1 MKMLLVLW
9 FVLVCAGPAEAAP
22 VLTALGGVIA
32 SVTKAIAG
40 SVLLQFIARTAL
52 SMGLSALARALAPKP
67 RQPGI
72 TTETTTSGGTT
83 PQKFPLG
90 IYATGGQLVAPPM
103 SYGSAGKTP
112 RAYLVY
118 VIALSAV
125 PGIALSRVIIN
136 DDYAALGA
144 PGASWGRPVTG
155 DLADHAWVDFRDG
168 TQSAAHADLLA
179 AFGSDPDRPWTSDMI
194 GPGVAY
200 AVCRFKYNRELFNG
214 LPAVRFEVTGIPL
227 YDPREDVTVGG
238 SGPQRWDNPATWAP
252 SDNPVVMIY
261 NILRGITLPDGEVWG
276 GECAAEDLP
285 FANWAAGM
293 NECDLPVDDGDEG
306 SEPQYR
312 AGFEVA
318 IEDEPAAVIEELLKT
333 CSGQIAE
340 MGGVWTIRVGAPG
353 LSVLT
358 ISDDDILRSR
368 EQELDPFPGLADTW
382 NGITATYPEPES
394 LWEAKE
400 APARYSTEWEA
411 ADGGRRRT
419 ADLQLPAC
427 PWATQVQRLMASFI
441 ADERRFRRHRLTLPP
456 EAAILGPLD
465 TIAWTSVRNG
475 YTTKLFEISGL
486 TDSLMTMHQSIQIR
500 ERDADDFE
508 VGPYLP
514 AEPGQPGI
522 TRPVATSVPGW
533 AVSPAILTD
542 GAQDRRP
549 ALQIAWDPEGCE
561 DATGIQWE
569 VRLSGGTD
577 AILTGTHGAISAGF
591 LRIAEGVLAGTVYE
605 ARARLIVDRPVNWT
619 AWTAVT
625 APAVLYGLVDLNGD
639 KRQVIALG
647 PLSFSS
653 SVLVTLA
660 MGPMEPG
667 WIWKRGLVFEV
678 RNPSGIA
685 WTLIL
690 ERRSKYAG
698 VWAAWVELERWTV
711 DGSAWA
717 MEANSGTL
725 SGAWEDFEYR
735 LRTSG
740 YKTDAIRN
748 IYMTIVNVA
757 K

>member
-9 FVLVCAGPAEAAP
+9 FALVCAGPADAAP

-32 SVTKAIAG
+32 TVKTAIAG

-118 VIALSAV
+118 VIALSAA

-155 DLADHAWVDFRDG
+155 DLAGHAWVDFRDG

-227 YDPREDVTVGG
+227 YDPREDTTVGG
-238 SGPQRWDNPATWAP
+238 AGPQRWDNPATWAP

-285 FANWAAGM
+285 LANWFAGM

-465 TIAWTSVRNG
+465 TIAWTSARNG
-475 YTTKLFEISGL
+475 YATKLFEISGL
-486 TDSLMTMHQSIQIR
+486 TDSLMTMHQSLQLR

-508 VGPYLP
+508 VGDYLP
-514 AEPGQPGI
+514 AEPAQPGI

-549 ALQIAWDPEGCE
+549 AVQIAWDPEGCE
-561 DATGIQWE
+561 DATGLTWE

-577 AILTGTHGAISAGF
+577 AILTGSYGSIGAGF
-591 LRIAEGVLAGTVYE
+591 LRIAEGILAGAAYE
-605 ARARLIVDRPVNWT
+605 VRARLIVDRPVNWT

-625 APAVLYGLVDLNGD
+625 APAVLYGLIDLNGD

-647 PLSFSS
+647 PLSVSS
-653 SVLVTLA
+653 AVIVTLA
-660 MGPMEPG
+660 MGPMAPG
-667 WIWKRGLVFEV
+667 WVWKRGLTFEV

-698 VWAAWVELERWTV
+698 SWAAWTELETWTV
-711 DGSAWA
+711 DGTAWS

-735 LRTSG
+735 LRAVGS
-740 YKTDAIRN
+740 KTDAIRN
-748 IYMTIVNVA
+748 IYLTIVNVA